1 MKNIKLNERQQALV
15 NEYYEYGKTVVVT
28 NFHFADGKELST
40 GYSLEDAYQEA
51 AVALCIAAAHFNADR
66 EVLFKTYAATV
77 IRNHLKKVMYSKKL
91 IEYPLENLSDSPVLS
106 YEMHSDLEY
115 RELLT
120 ILKEETKDQ
129 NSSRALSYRILTDK
143 LFRNQSMK
151 AIAEKYHLKK
161 SAAYNRLNEARKD
174 FYRQYV
180 TESETA
186 LSA

>member
-1 MKNIKLNERQQALV
+1 MKNIKLNARQQALV

-28 NFHFADGKELST
+28 NFHFADGKEIST

-77 IRNHLKKVMYSKKL
+77 IRNHLKKVMFYKKL
-91 IEYPLENLSDSPVLS
+91 SEYPLEDISDSTALS
-106 YEMHSDLEY
+106 YELYNDLEY

-120 ILKEETKDQ
+120 ILKEETKSQ

-143 LFRNQSMK
+143 LFHNQSMK
-151 AIAEKYHLKK
+151 AIADKYHLKK
-161 SAAYNRLNEARKD
+161 SAAYNRLQAARRD
-174 FYRQYV
+174 IYCSYV
-180 TESETA
+180 
-186 LSA
+186 LC

>member
-51 AVALCIAAAHFNADR
+51 AVALCIAAANFNANR
-66 EVLFKTYAATV
+66 GVLFKTYAVTV
-77 IRNHLKKVMYSKKL
+77 IRNHLKKVIFSKKL
-91 IEYPLENLSDSPVLS
+91 SEYPLEDISDSPALS
-106 YEMHSDLEY
+106 YELHSDMEY
-115 RELLT
+115 RELLS
-120 ILKEETKDQ
+120 ILKEEAKSQ

-143 LFRNQSMK
+143 LFYNQSMK
-151 AIAEKYHLKK
+151 SIAEKYHLKK
-161 SAAYNRLNEARKD
+161 SAAYNRLNKARKD

>member
-1 MKNIKLNERQQALV
+1 MNERQQALV

-28 NFHFADGKELST
+28 NFHFADGKEIST

-51 AVALCIAAAHFNADR
+51 AVALCAAAAYFHADR
-66 EVLFKTYAATV
+66 GVMFKTYAAAV
-77 IRNHLKKVMYSKKL
+77 IRNHLKKVMFSKKL
-91 IEYPLENLSDSPVLS
+91 SEYPLEDLSESPALS
-106 YEMHSDLEY
+106 YEMHSDIEY

-120 ILKEETKDQ
+120 ILKEEAKSQ

-143 LFRNQSMK
+143 MFRNQSMK

>member
-28 NFHFADGKELST
+28 NFHFADGKEIST
-40 GYSLEDAYQEA
+40 GYILEDAYQEA
-51 AVALCIAAAHFNADR
+51 AVALCIAAANFNANR
-66 EVLFKTYAATV
+66 GVLFKTYAATV

-91 IEYPLENLSDSPVLS
+91 SEYPLEDISDSPALS
-106 YEMHSDLEY
+106 YELHSDMEY
-115 RELLT
+115 RELLS
-120 ILKEETKDQ
+120 ILKEEAKSQ

-143 LFRNQSMK
+143 LFHNQSMK

-174 FYRQYV
+174 FYRMYV
-180 TESETA
+180 TEAEKA
-186 LSA
+186 LFA

>member
-28 NFHFADGKELST
+28 NFHFADGKEIST
-40 GYSLEDAYQEA
+40 GYSLEDAYQDA
-51 AVALCIAAAHFNADR
+51 AVALCIAAANFNADR
-66 EVLFKTYAATV
+66 GVLFKTYAVTV
-77 IRNHLKKVMYSKKL
+77 IRNHLKKVMFSKKL
-91 IEYPLENLSDSPVLS
+91 SEYPLEDISDSPALS
-106 YEMHSDLEY
+106 YELHSAMEY
-115 RELLT
+115 RELLS

-129 NSSRALSYRILTDK
+129 NSSRALSYSILTDK
-143 LFRNQSMK
+143 LFYNQSMK

-180 TESETA
+180 TESEKT

>member
-66 EVLFKTYAATV
+66 EVLFKTYATTF

-91 IEYPLENLSDSPVLS
+91 IEYPLEDVSDSPVLT
-106 YEMHSDLEY
+106 YELNSDIEY

-129 NSSRALSYRILTDK
+129 NNSRALSYRILTEK
-143 LFRNQSMK
+143 MFRNQSMK

-161 SAAYNRLNEARKD
+161 SAAYNRLQAARRD
-174 FYRQYV
+174 FVCSYI
-180 TESETA
+180 
-186 LSA
+186 

>member
-1 MKNIKLNERQQALV
+1 M
-15 NEYYEYGKTVVVT
+15 NEYYEYGKIVVVT
-28 NFHFADGKELST
+28 NFHFADGKEIST

-66 EVLFKTYAATV
+66 GVLFKTYAATV
-77 IRNHLKKVMYSKKL
+77 IRNHLKKVMFSKKL
-91 IEYPLENLSDSPVLS
+91 SEYPLEDLSESPALS
-106 YEMHSDLEY
+106 YELHRDMEY
-115 RELLT
+115 RELLS
-120 ILKEETKDQ
+120 ILKEKTKTQ

-143 LFRNQSMK
+143 LFHNQSMK

-174 FYRQYV
+174 FYRLYV
-180 TESETA
+180 TESEKA

>member
-77 IRNHLKKVMYSKKL
+77 IRNHLKKVMFSKKL
-91 IEYPLENLSDSPVLS
+91 SEYPLEDLSDSPVLS
-106 YEMHSDLEY
+106 YELHSNMEY
-115 RELLT
+115 RELLS
-120 ILKEETKDQ
+120 ILKEETKTQ
-129 NSSRALSYRILTDK
+129 KR
-143 LFRNQSMK
+143 QK
-151 AIAEKYHLKK
+151 AKEKG
-161 SAAYNRLNEARKD
+161 
-174 FYRQYV
+174 
-180 TESETA
+180 T
-186 LSA
+186 

>member
-1 MKNIKLNERQQALV
+1 MKKIKLNERQQALV

-28 NFHFADGKELST
+28 NFHFADGKEIST
-40 GYSLEDAYQEA
+40 GYILEDAYQEA

-66 EVLFKTYAATV
+66 GVLFKTYAVTV
-77 IRNHLKKVMYSKKL
+77 IRNHLKKVMFSKKL
-91 IEYPLENLSDSPVLS
+91 SEYPLEDISDSTALS
-106 YEMHSDLEY
+106 YELYSDLEY

-120 ILKEETKDQ
+120 ILKEETKSQ

-143 LFRNQSMK
+143 LFHNQSMK
-151 AIAEKYHLKK
+151 AIADKYHLKK

>member
-15 NEYYEYGKTVVVT
+15 NEYYEYGKIVVVT
-28 NFHFADGKELST
+28 NFHFADGKEIST

-66 EVLFKTYAATV
+66 GVLFKTYAVTV
-77 IRNHLKKVMYSKKL
+77 IRNHLKKVMFSKKL
-91 IEYPLENLSDSPVLS
+91 NEYPLEDISDSTALS
-106 YEMHSDLEY
+106 YELHSDLEY
-115 RELLT
+115 RELLL

-129 NSSRALSYRILTDK
+129 NSSRALSYSILTDK

-161 SAAYNRLNEARKD
+161 SASYNRLNEARKD
-174 FYRQYV
+174 FYRLYV
-180 TESETA
+180 TESEKA

>member
-1 MKNIKLNERQQALV
+1 MKKIKLNERQQALV

-28 NFHFADGKELST
+28 NFHFADGKEIST

-51 AVALCIAAAHFNADR
+51 AVALCIAAANFNANR
-66 EVLFKTYAATV
+66 GVLFKTYAATV

-91 IEYPLENLSDSPVLS
+91 SEYPLEDISDSTALS
-106 YEMHSDLEY
+106 YELHSDMEY
-115 RELLT
+115 RELLS

-129 NSSRALSYRILTDK
+129 NSSRALSYSILTDK
-143 LFRNQSMK
+143 LFYNQSMK

-174 FYRQYV
+174 FYRLYV
-180 TESETA
+180 TESEKT

>member
-1 MKNIKLNERQQALV
+1 MKNIKLNERQQALA
-15 NEYYEYGKTVVVT
+15 NEYYEYGKTVVIT

-51 AVALCIAAAHFNADR
+51 AVALCIAAANFNANR
-66 EVLFKTYAATV
+66 GVLFKTYAAAV
-77 IRNHLKKVMYSKKL
+77 IRNHLKKVMFYKKL
-91 IEYPLENLSDSPVLS
+91 SEYPLEDISDSPALS
-106 YEMHSDLEY
+106 YELHSDMEY
-115 RELLT
+115 RELLS
-120 ILKEETKDQ
+120 ILKEEVKSQ
-129 NSSRALSYRILTDK
+129 NSSRALSYSILTDK
-143 LFRNQSMK
+143 LFYNQSMK